1 MEEIGVDKIKIIG
14 GGIFIDSRGQIS
26 HVNDWDMSEIE
37 RFYII
42 HHSDI
47 SVVRAWHAHQ
57 FEKKWFYAVKGSF
70 TTAFVKIDDWENPS
84 LDLVPEIYQLTA
96 DDSRILYVPEG
107 YANGIKANEPDS
119 ILLVYSNKKLS
130 VALND
135 SWRYDKDMW
144 MDWGI
149 KDLNYKI
156 IDTQRIIDYITSF
169 PKGVSVEEIIQN
181 SGAEKLRVYPAL
193 FELEQ
198 SGFLEVLEREE
209 LGAPLIVRKRI
220 Y

>member
-1 MEEIGVDKIKIIG
+1 MIKGGV
-14 GGIFIDSRGQIS
+14 FIDSRGQIS
-26 HVNDWDMSEIE
+26 HVNDLDMSEIE
-37 RFYII
+37 RFYMI

-57 FEKKWFYAVKGSF
+57 FEKRWFYAVKGSF

-107 YANGIKANEPDS
+107 YANGIKANEPDA

-135 SWRYDKDMW
+135 SWRYDKNMW
-144 MDWGI
+144 MDWNNADI
-149 KDLNYKI
+149 NYKLL
-156 IDTQRIIDYITSF
+156 DTRRIINYIGSETF
-169 PKGVSVEEIIQN
+169 EVSVEDIIKY

-209 LGAPLIVRKRI
+209 LGAPLMVRRKVH
-220 Y
+220 